1 MALQLTI
8 SHLRFR
14 YATASE
20 WVLQDV
26 SLDLRGGEFVVIA
39 GTSGA
44 GKSTLLNCINGSAVA
59 YGEMHG
65 QIALNGVAL
74 TGQPVAQIARSI
86 STVAQDA
93 EGQIVT
99 LDGQHRGVAFRQ
111 CAVSIGFVLH
121 Y

>member
-44 GKSTLLNCINGSAVA
+44 
-59 YGEMHG
+59 
-65 QIALNGVAL
+65 
-74 TGQPVAQIARSI
+74 AQLY
-86 STVAQDA
+86 Q
-93 EGQIVT
+93 
-99 LDGQHRGVAFRQ
+99 RQ
-111 CAVSIGFVLH
+111 CSRLR
-121 Y
+121 

>member
-1 MALQLTI
+1 
-8 SHLRFR
+8 
-14 YATASE
+14 
-20 WVLQDV
+20 
-26 SLDLRGGEFVVIA
+26 
-39 GTSGA
+39 
-44 GKSTLLNCINGSAVA
+44 
-59 YGEMHG
+59 MHG